1 MKRKMKTLLFSI
13 LCFSMVSGYCFP
25 TYASEDSV
33 SQDQET
39 VVEENQL
46 PQTME
51 DVQTEEAEPTSEVVE
66 TVPAEE
72 IEPVEETDGG
82 IDLLKT
88 DVFTVT
94 YVLRALSYSM
104 EETKFVTK
112 TFTSKEF
119 PEFDDAKMR
128 TGYYG
133 SEDSMYFEKFN
144 EFILQNAPDG
154 YVPAGKGA
162 ASSIVIKESNYK
174 YSYEMVEKDDSKNEV
189 MLYVQYFDETGKQIN
204 ANSIFRL
211 TLQLSEGTT
220 KICSDI
226 IEFTPV
232 GYVFDGEEFEIQ
244 TINGKKYVHV
254 NVKKSTEDRMI
265 TMIFLEQKGSE
276 FKRLYSKTIKLSDV
290 AIKDEQGDLVVLT
303 DAVKP
308 YIKKGYVL
316 NERYLYGLGEIFR
329 DHGAGAIGALI
340 NTNPSVEIVLKKE
353 YAVEDIT
360 GPSVDDDLDVPTVG
374 ITVTPEVQAILEDS
388 IVDDTLKTN
397 IKKAISEGKKVTVQV
412 NYDTKDV
419 NKEDLALISN
429 YATKND
435 MKFIQSFDLGICVVT
450 EDGQVLGQITETTK
464 PLSFDFSLPETLK
477 KEGRKF
483 YVLREHKGVVDP
495 LNVTEDE
502 FHTFNT
508 NRFST
513 YAIAYTDGTPVVEQE
528 TTPQTDEPSKEETK
542 LENKKE
548 ESVGTATETNG
559 IRFMTYMLISFSIF
573 LLIAGIKKLE
583 SDR

>member
-82 IDLLKT
+82 IDLLKA

-220 KICSDI
+220 KICSDT

-329 DHGAGAIGALI
+329 DYGAGAIGALI

-388 IVDDTLKTN
+388 VVDDTLKTN

-435 MKFIQSFDLGICVVT
+435 MKLIQSFDLGICVVT